1 MRVVAI
7 IQARMGSSRLP
18 GKVLQDIGG
27 STMLARVVRRTQR
40 AASLDEVI
48 VATTV
53 ETDDEVIV
61 AECKRLS
68 VPVFRGDKED
78 VLDRYYQAAQA
89 YHAAIIVRITSDC
102 PLIEPE
108 VVDQVVRAC
117 LDAQADYASNTLQR
131 TYPRGLDT
139 EVMTLS
145 ALELAWRQATEPYQ
159 RIHVTP
165 YLYQHPDQFKLLSVT
180 DDQDHSRYRW
190 TVDTPDDLA
199 FVREVYRR
207 LDNDDAIRW
216 TQVLDLL
223 EREPALLRINTGVP
237 QKELLQG

>member
-61 AECKRLS
+61 AECRRLS

-199 FVREVYRR
+199 SVREVYRR
-207 LDNDDAIRW
+207 LGNDDAIRW

-223 EREPALLRINTGVP
+223 VRESQLAELNRAIEQKALHEG
-237 QKELLQG
+237 